1 MLQVVEGAK
10 RRYMVAL
17 AKVFDEEGRLIKPSA

>member
-17 AKVFDEEGRLIKPSA
+17 AKVFDEGRLIKPSA